1 MNDRGKET
9 DVYPAN
15 PNGSTNGI
23 AGVTNS
29 IGNVTIMMP
38 HPERALKDQL
48 SWSPEIGNYIALGFL
63 FLITL
68 ESLLIKAAFSM
79 YELKVDNLPYMIR
92 EKFP

>member
-38 HPERALKDQL
+38 HPERAFKR
-48 SWSPEIGNYIALGFL
+48 PIVM
-63 FLITL
+63 
-68 ESLLIKAAFSM
+68 ES
-79 YELKVDNLPYMIR
+79 R
-92 EKFP
+92 